1 MRILMGVDSEF
12 AGETVRAV
20 VAQCRP
26 ESTEV
31 MVLHVLQ
38 PIGTAPPQMDA
49 YFAPELEAEKEVADK
64 LVKRTARELQDA
76 GFQAQTRIEL
86 GDIRG
91 GILEC
96 ASKWGADLIVLGSH
110 SRAGL
115 QRFLLGS
122 VAEFVARHAKCSVE
136 IVRNGHSHS

>member
-49 YFAPELEAEKEVADK
+49 YFAPELEAEKEEADK
-64 LVKRTARELQDA
+64 LVKRTAKELQDA
-76 GFQAQTRIEL
+76 GFR
-86 GDIRG
+86 
-91 GILEC
+91 
-96 ASKWGADLIVLGSH
+96 
-110 SRAGL
+110 
-115 QRFLLGS
+115 LGS
-122 VAEFVARHAKCSVE
+122 VSMAPPATSE
-136 IVRNGHSHS
+136 IPPDNTASITVIPPQPSPASIIVVQTPTAGQRIIAGAVVNFEVR

>member
-49 YFAPELEAEKEVADK
+49 YFAPELEAEKEEAAK
-64 LVKRTARELQDA
+64 LVKRTAKELQDA

-115 QRFLLGS
+115 QRFLQGS

-136 IVRNGHSHS
+136 IVRNGHNQS